1 MKMPFDA
8 NILRWMFSS
17 DPSVH
22 AMWRR
27 IIVLS
32 RKNYECISLCK
43 LLYLSREA
51 RDYRAK
57 TDKRRGI
64 KILYKSGRPVTR
76 IRSRIIEIYTC
87 IALRDCLKSSSKLA
101 TGLPTFSLVCMW
113 QFWRLGANASLLQ
126 SVLLRWQI
134 NVSTVRHLVTRCDIL
149 SITS

>member
-1 MKMPFDA
+1 
-8 NILRWMFSS
+8 MFSS

-57 TDKRRGI
+57 TDKNKRRGI
-64 KILYKSGRPVTR
+64 KILYKRSRHVTR

-87 IALRDCLKSSSKLA
+87 IALRRLSEVLQLIGHWTADI
-101 TGLPTFSLVCMW
+101 FSCMW
-113 QFWRLGANASLLQ
+113 QF
-126 SVLLRWQI
+126 
-134 NVSTVRHLVTRCDIL
+134 
-149 SITS
+149 